1 MRALIKPKY
10 LLLIVFI
17 GTISISFTQSGF
29 YRKIANSQSLINQVY
44 TQIFS
49 TYVDQLDPE
58 TFTKSSINSI
68 TENLDPY
75 TTLLVEDEQ
84 YNINLLTDG
93 KYGGVGI
100 QLGYRNKEMTVISPM
115 IDSPAQK
122 AGIVGGDIII
132 KIDEAD
138 VKDLSF
144 NDAAA
149 KIRGKRGTKV
159 KLTVK
164 RYGYDDTIEFTLTR
178 SRIDVKDVTYADM
191 ISSTTGYIRLNRF
204 SRFTPRDFQ
213 NELLQMSKQNLSELI
228 IDLRDNTGGL
238 LSAAVNILDML
249 VDKDLPLVSTKG
261 RTKESNRAFF
271 SKRDPIIS
279 KDVKIIVLINE
290 GSASASEI
298 VAGAIQDLDR
308 GLVIGKKSFGKGL
321 VQTAYEIDKKRTI
334 KITTARYYI
343 PSGRFIQKRDYVD
356 EKFLLNKAVEDSL
369 FKTKK
374 GRIVYSNGGIT
385 PDSSVSDMTMDV
397 ISSQFWRKGYFYS
410 FAQKNKHLYENFD
423 QVQKDPMIIKKF
435 IDFTKGKNDLTLP
448 GKKELSQLEKDLY
461 DLDSSNVS
469 IKKAVKQISEFYDA
483 KIEEKSLAESED
495 MKEILFLEFAG
506 LFNGPKGRI
515 EQSFKTDNML
525 KTAIDIIS
533 DQYLYSYTFKNNQ
546 FSNN

>member
-1 MRALIKPKY
+1 MRTLIKPKY

-132 KIDEAD
+132 KIDEID

-261 RTKESNRAFF
+261 RTKESNRTFF

-397 ISSQFWRKGYFYS
+397 ITSQFWRKGYFYS

>member
-1 MRALIKPKY
+1 MISFFKSKY
-10 LLLIVFI
+10 FLLLILI
-17 GTISISFTQSGF
+17 ATISITFTQTSF

-58 TFTKSSINSI
+58 AFTKSSINSI

-100 QLGYRNKEMTVISPM
+100 QLGYRDKEMTVISPM

-122 AGIVGGDIII
+122 AGIIGGDIIV
-132 KIDEAD
+132 KIDETD

-149 KIRGKRGTKV
+149 KIRGRRGTKV

-164 RYGYDDTIEFTLTR
+164 RYGVADPLQFDLTR
-178 SRIDVKDVTYADM
+178 SRIDVKDVTYAGM
-191 ISSTTGYIRLNRF
+191 ISPQTGYIRLNRYP
-204 SRFTPRDFQ
+204 RGTPRDFQ
-213 NELLQMSKQNLSELI
+213 KELLEMNKQNLSELI

-249 VDKDLPLVSTKG
+249 VDKELPLVSTKG

-279 KDVKIIVLINE
+279 NDIKIIVLINE

-308 GLVIGKKSFGKGL
+308 GLVLGKKSFGKGL
-321 VQTAYEIDKKRTI
+321 VQTAYEVDKKRTL
-334 KITTARYYI
+334 KITTARYFI
-343 PSGRFIQKRDYVD
+343 PSGRFIQKRDYID
-356 EKFLLNKAVEDSL
+356 KKFLLNQAVEDSL
-369 FKTKK
+369 FKTKS
-374 GRIVYSNGGIT
+374 GRIVYGNGGIT
-385 PDSSVSDMTMDV
+385 PDSTVNETKMSVITT
-397 ISSQFWRKGYFYS
+397 QYWRKGYFYS
-410 FAQKNKHLYENFD
+410 YAQKNKFLYNNFD
-423 QVQKDPMIIKKF
+423 EVERDANLTSKF
-435 IDFTKGKNDLTLP
+435 IDFTKDRDQISLP
-448 GKKELSQLEKDLY
+448 GKKELSLLEKSLQ
-461 DLDSSNVS
+461 DLDSTNFSIRQAVQTISDFYESKIVEKTLDESN
-469 IKKAVKQISEFYDA
+469 
-483 KIEEKSLAESED
+483 D
-495 MKEILFLEFAG
+495 MRDILLLEFAG
-506 LFNGPKGRI
+506 LFNGPRGRI
-515 EQSFKTDNML
+515 EQSFKTDNVL
-525 KTAIDIIS
+525 KAAKTIIS
-533 DQYLYSYTFKNNQ
+533 DQYLYSYTFKNHQNLK
-546 FSNN
+546 N

>member
-1 MRALIKPKY
+1 MRTLIKPKY

-132 KIDEAD
+132 KIDD
-138 VKDLSF
+138 TNVKDLSF

-149 KIRGKRGTKV
+149 KIRGKRGNKV

-228 IDLRDNTGGL
+228 VDLRDNTGGL

-397 ISSQFWRKGYFYS
+397 ITSQFWRKGYFYS

-515 EQSFKTDNML
+515 EQSFKTDKML

>member
-10 LLLIVFI
+10 LILIVFI

-49 TYVDQLDPE
+49 TYVNQLDPE

-132 KIDEAD
+132 KIDEVD

-397 ISSQFWRKGYFYS
+397 ITSQFWRKGYFYS

-423 QVQKDPMIIKKF
+423 QVQKDPMIIIKF

-533 DQYLYSYTFKNNQ
+533 DQYLYSHTFKNNQ

>member
-132 KIDEAD
+132 KIDEVD

-397 ISSQFWRKGYFYS
+397 ITSQFWRKGYFYS

>member
-1 MRALIKPKY
+1 MISFFKSKY
-10 LLLIVFI
+10 FLLLILI
-17 GTISISFTQSGF
+17 ATISITFTQTSF

-58 TFTKSSINSI
+58 AFTKSSINSI

-100 QLGYRNKEMTVISPM
+100 QLGYRDKEMTVISPM

-122 AGIVGGDIII
+122 AGIIGGDIIV
-132 KIDEAD
+132 KIDETD

-149 KIRGKRGTKV
+149 KIRGRRGTKV

-164 RYGYDDTIEFTLTR
+164 RYGVADPLQFDLTR
-178 SRIDVKDVTYADM
+178 SRIDVKDVTYAGM
-191 ISSTTGYIRLNRF
+191 ISPQTGYIRLNRF

-213 NELLQMSKQNLSELI
+213 KELLEMNKQNLSELI

-249 VDKDLPLVSTKG
+249 VDKELPLVSTKG

-279 KDVKIIVLINE
+279 NDIKIIVLINE

-321 VQTAYEIDKKRTI
+321 VQTAYEVDKKRTL
-334 KITTARYYI
+334 KITTARYFI
-343 PSGRFIQKRDYVD
+343 PSGRFIQKRDYID
-356 EKFLLNKAVEDSL
+356 KKFLLNQTVEDSL
-369 FKTKK
+369 FKTKS
-374 GRIVYSNGGIT
+374 GRIVYGNGGIT
-385 PDSSVSDMTMDV
+385 PDSTVNETKMSVITT
-397 ISSQFWRKGYFYS
+397 QYWRKGYFYS
-410 FAQKNKHLYENFD
+410 YAQKNKFLYNNFD
-423 QVQKDPMIIKKF
+423 EVERDANLTSKF
-435 IDFTKGKNDLTLP
+435 IDFTKDRDQISLP
-448 GKKELSQLEKDLY
+448 GKKELSFLEKSLQ
-461 DLDSSNVS
+461 DLDSTNFSIRQAVQTISDFYESKIVEKTLDESN
-469 IKKAVKQISEFYDA
+469 
-483 KIEEKSLAESED
+483 D
-495 MKEILFLEFAG
+495 MRDILLLEFAG
-506 LFNGPKGRI
+506 LFNGPRGRI
-515 EQSFKTDNML
+515 EQSFKTDNVL
-525 KTAIDIIS
+525 KAAKTIIS
-533 DQYLYSYTFKNNQ
+533 DQYLYSYTFKNHQNLK
-546 FSNN
+546 N

>member
-1 MRALIKPKY
+1 MISFFKSKY
-10 LLLIVFI
+10 FLLLILI
-17 GTISISFTQSGF
+17 ATISITFTQTSF

-58 TFTKSSINSI
+58 AFTKSSINSI

-100 QLGYRNKEMTVISPM
+100 QLGYRDKEMTVISPM

-122 AGIVGGDIII
+122 AGIIGGDIIV
-132 KIDEAD
+132 KIDETD

-149 KIRGKRGTKV
+149 KIRGRRGTKV

-164 RYGYDDTIEFTLTR
+164 RYGVADPLQFDLTR
-178 SRIDVKDVTYADM
+178 SRIDVKDVTYAGM
-191 ISSTTGYIRLNRF
+191 ISPQTGYIRLNRF

-213 NELLQMSKQNLSELI
+213 KELLEMNKQNLSELI

-249 VDKDLPLVSTKG
+249 VDKELPLVSTKG

-279 KDVKIIVLINE
+279 NDIKIIVLINE

-308 GLVIGKKSFGKGL
+308 GLVLGKKSFGKGL
-321 VQTAYEIDKKRTI
+321 VQTAYEVDKKRTL
-334 KITTARYYI
+334 KITTARYFI
-343 PSGRFIQKRDYVD
+343 PSGRFIQKRDYID
-356 EKFLLNKAVEDSL
+356 KKFLLNQAVEDSL
-369 FKTKK
+369 FKTKS
-374 GRIVYSNGGIT
+374 GRIVYGNGGIT
-385 PDSSVSDMTMDV
+385 PDSTVNETKMSVITT
-397 ISSQFWRKGYFYS
+397 QYWRKGYFYS
-410 FAQKNKHLYENFD
+410 YAQKNKFLYNNFD
-423 QVQKDPMIIKKF
+423 EVERDANLTSKF
-435 IDFTKGKNDLTLP
+435 IDFTKDRDQISLP
-448 GKKELSQLEKDLY
+448 GKKELSLLEKSLQ
-461 DLDSSNVS
+461 DLDSTNFS
-469 IKKAVKQISEFYDA
+469 IKQAVQTISDFYES
-483 KIEEKSLAESED
+483 KIVEKTLDESND
-495 MKEILFLEFAG
+495 MRDVLLLEFAG

-515 EQSFKTDNML
+515 EQSFKTDNVL
-525 KTAIDIIS
+525 KAAKTIIS
-533 DQYLYSYTFKNNQ
+533 DQYLYSYTFKNHQNLK
-546 FSNN
+546 N

>member
-132 KIDEAD
+132 KIDETD

-397 ISSQFWRKGYFYS
+397 ITSQFWRKGYFYS

>member
-132 KIDEAD
+132 KIDEVD

-397 ISSQFWRKGYFYS
+397 ITSQFWRKGYFYS

-469 IKKAVKQISEFYDA
+469 IKKAIKQISEFYDA

>member
-1 MRALIKPKY
+1 MISFFKSKY
-10 LLLIVFI
+10 FLLLILI
-17 GTISISFTQSGF
+17 ATISITFTQTSF

-58 TFTKSSINSI
+58 AFTKSSINSI

-100 QLGYRNKEMTVISPM
+100 QLGYRDKEMTVISPM

-122 AGIVGGDIII
+122 AGIIGGDIIV
-132 KIDEAD
+132 KIDETD

-149 KIRGKRGTKV
+149 KIRGRRGTKV

-164 RYGYDDTIEFTLTR
+164 RYGVADPLQFDLTR
-178 SRIDVKDVTYADM
+178 SRIDVKDVTYAGM
-191 ISSTTGYIRLNRF
+191 ISPQTGYIRLNRF

-213 NELLQMSKQNLSELI
+213 KELLEMNKQNLSELI

-249 VDKDLPLVSTKG
+249 VDKELPLVSTKG

-279 KDVKIIVLINE
+279 NDIKIIVLINE

-308 GLVIGKKSFGKGL
+308 GLVLGKKSFGKGL
-321 VQTAYEIDKKRTI
+321 VQTAYEVDKKRTL
-334 KITTARYYI
+334 KITTARYFI
-343 PSGRFIQKRDYVD
+343 PSGRFIQKRDYID
-356 EKFLLNKAVEDSL
+356 KKFLLNQAVEDSL
-369 FKTKK
+369 FKTKS
-374 GRIVYSNGGIT
+374 GRIVYGNGGIT
-385 PDSSVSDMTMDV
+385 PDSTVNETKMSVITT
-397 ISSQFWRKGYFYS
+397 QYWRKGYFYS
-410 FAQKNKHLYENFD
+410 YAQKNKFLYNNFD
-423 QVQKDPMIIKKF
+423 EVERDANLTSKF
-435 IDFTKGKNDLTLP
+435 IDFTKHRDQISLP
-448 GKKELSQLEKDLY
+448 GKKELSLLEKSLQ
-461 DLDSSNVS
+461 DLDSTNFSIRQAVQTISDFYESKIVEKTLDESN
-469 IKKAVKQISEFYDA
+469 
-483 KIEEKSLAESED
+483 D
-495 MKEILFLEFAG
+495 MRDILLLEFAG
-506 LFNGPKGRI
+506 LFNGPRGRI
-515 EQSFKTDNML
+515 EQSFKTDNVL
-525 KTAIDIIS
+525 KAAKTIIS
-533 DQYLYSYTFKNNQ
+533 DQYLYSYTFKNHQNLK
-546 FSNN
+546 N

>member
-1 MRALIKPKY
+1 MISFFKSKY
-10 LLLIVFI
+10 FLLLILI
-17 GTISISFTQSGF
+17 ATISITFTQTSF

-58 TFTKSSINSI
+58 AFTKSSINSI

-100 QLGYRNKEMTVISPM
+100 QLGYRDKEMTVISPM

-122 AGIVGGDIII
+122 AGIIGGDIIV
-132 KIDEAD
+132 KIDETD

-149 KIRGKRGTKV
+149 KIRGRRGTKV

-164 RYGYDDTIEFTLTR
+164 RYGVADPLQFDLTR
-178 SRIDVKDVTYADM
+178 SRIDVKDVTYAGM
-191 ISSTTGYIRLNRF
+191 ISPQTGYIRLNRF

-213 NELLQMSKQNLSELI
+213 KELLEMNKQNLSELI

-249 VDKDLPLVSTKG
+249 VDKELPLVSTKG

-279 KDVKIIVLINE
+279 NDIKIIVLINE

-321 VQTAYEIDKKRTI
+321 VQTAYEVDKKRTL
-334 KITTARYYI
+334 KITTARYFI
-343 PSGRFIQKRDYVD
+343 PSGRFIQKRDYID
-356 EKFLLNKAVEDSL
+356 KKFLLNQTVEDSL
-369 FKTKK
+369 FKTKS
-374 GRIVYSNGGIT
+374 GRIVYGNGGIT
-385 PDSSVSDMTMDV
+385 PDSTVNETKMSVITT
-397 ISSQFWRKGYFYS
+397 QYWRKGYFYS
-410 FAQKNKHLYENFD
+410 YAQKNKFLYNNFD
-423 QVQKDPMIIKKF
+423 EVERDANLTSKF
-435 IDFTKGKNDLTLP
+435 IDFTKDRDQISLP
-448 GKKELSQLEKDLY
+448 GKKELSLLEKSLQ
-461 DLDSSNVS
+461 DLDSTNLS
-469 IKKAVKQISEFYDA
+469 IKQAVQTISDFYES
-483 KIEEKSLAESED
+483 KIVEKTLDESND
-495 MKEILFLEFAG
+495 MRDVLLLEFAG

-515 EQSFKTDNML
+515 EQSFKTDNVL
-525 KTAIDIIS
+525 KAAKTIIS
-533 DQYLYSYTFKNNQ
+533 DQYLYSYTFKNHQNLK
-546 FSNN
+546 N

>member
-1 MRALIKPKY
+1 MRTLIKPKY

-138 VKDLSF
+138 VEDLSF

-397 ISSQFWRKGYFYS
+397 ITSQFWRKGYFYS

-483 KIEEKSLAESED
+483 KIEEKSLAESQD

>member
-1 MRALIKPKY
+1 MISFFKSKY
-10 LLLIVFI
+10 FLLLILI
-17 GTISISFTQSGF
+17 ATISITFTQTSF

-58 TFTKSSINSI
+58 AFTKSSINSI

-100 QLGYRNKEMTVISPM
+100 QLGYRDKEMTVISPM

-122 AGIVGGDIII
+122 AGIIGGDIIV
-132 KIDEAD
+132 KIDETD

-149 KIRGKRGTKV
+149 KIRGRRGTKV

-164 RYGYDDTIEFTLTR
+164 RYGVADPLQFDLTR
-178 SRIDVKDVTYADM
+178 SRIDVKDVTYAGM
-191 ISSTTGYIRLNRF
+191 ISPQTGYIRLNRF

-213 NELLQMSKQNLSELI
+213 KELLEMNKQNLSELI

-249 VDKDLPLVSTKG
+249 VDKELPLVSTKG

-279 KDVKIIVLINE
+279 NDIKIIVLINE

-308 GLVIGKKSFGKGL
+308 GLVLGKKSFGKGL
-321 VQTAYEIDKKRTI
+321 VQTAYEVDKKRTL
-334 KITTARYYI
+334 KITTARYFI
-343 PSGRFIQKRDYVD
+343 PSGRFIQKRDYID
-356 EKFLLNKAVEDSL
+356 KKFLLNQTVEDSL
-369 FKTKK
+369 FKTKS
-374 GRIVYSNGGIT
+374 GRIVYGNGGIT
-385 PDSSVSDMTMDV
+385 PDSTVNETKMSVITT
-397 ISSQFWRKGYFYS
+397 QYWRKGYFYS
-410 FAQKNKHLYENFD
+410 YAQKNKFLYNNFD
-423 QVQKDPMIIKKF
+423 EVERDANLTSKF
-435 IDFTKGKNDLTLP
+435 IDFTKDRDQISLP
-448 GKKELSQLEKDLY
+448 GKKELSLLKKSLQ
-461 DLDSSNVS
+461 DLDSTNLS
-469 IKKAVKQISEFYDA
+469 IKQAVQTISDFYES
-483 KIEEKSLAESED
+483 KIVEKTLDESND
-495 MKEILFLEFAG
+495 MRDILLLEFAG

-515 EQSFKTDNML
+515 EQSFKTDNVL
-525 KTAIDIIS
+525 KAAKTIIS
-533 DQYLYSYTFKNNQ
+533 DQYLYSYTFKNHQNLK
-546 FSNN
+546 N

>member
-1 MRALIKPKY
+1 MRTLIKPKY

-397 ISSQFWRKGYFYS
+397 ITSQFWRKGYFYS

-525 KTAIDIIS
+525 KIAIDIIS

>member
-1 MRALIKPKY
+1 MISFFKSKY
-10 LLLIVFI
+10 FLLLILI
-17 GTISISFTQSGF
+17 ATISITFTQTSF

-58 TFTKSSINSI
+58 AFTKSSINSI

-100 QLGYRNKEMTVISPM
+100 QLGYRDKEMTVISPM

-122 AGIVGGDIII
+122 AGIIGGDIIV
-132 KIDEAD
+132 KIDETD

-149 KIRGKRGTKV
+149 KIRGRRGTKV

-164 RYGYDDTIEFTLTR
+164 RYGVADPLQFDLTR
-178 SRIDVKDVTYADM
+178 SRIDVKDVTYAGM
-191 ISSTTGYIRLNRF
+191 ISPQTGYIRLNRF

-213 NELLQMSKQNLSELI
+213 KELLEMNKQNLSELI

-249 VDKDLPLVSTKG
+249 VDKELPLVSTKG

-279 KDVKIIVLINE
+279 NDIKIIVLINE

-308 GLVIGKKSFGKGL
+308 GLVLGKKSFGKGL
-321 VQTAYEIDKKRTI
+321 VQTAYEVDKKRTL
-334 KITTARYYI
+334 KITTARYFI
-343 PSGRFIQKRDYVD
+343 PSGRFIQKRDYID
-356 EKFLLNKAVEDSL
+356 KKFLLNQAVEDSL
-369 FKTKK
+369 FKTKS
-374 GRIVYSNGGIT
+374 GRIVYGNGGIT
-385 PDSSVSDMTMDV
+385 PDSTVNETKMSVITT
-397 ISSQFWRKGYFYS
+397 QYWRKGYFYS
-410 FAQKNKHLYENFD
+410 YAQKNKFLYNNFD
-423 QVQKDPMIIKKF
+423 EVERDANLTRKF
-435 IDFTKGKNDLTLP
+435 IDFTKDRDQISLP
-448 GKKELSQLEKDLY
+448 GKKELSLLEKSLQ
-461 DLDSSNVS
+461 DLDSTNFSIRQAVQTISDFYESKIVEKTLDESN
-469 IKKAVKQISEFYDA
+469 
-483 KIEEKSLAESED
+483 D
-495 MKEILFLEFAG
+495 MRDILLLEFAG
-506 LFNGPKGRI
+506 LFNGPRGRI
-515 EQSFKTDNML
+515 EQSFKTDNVL
-525 KTAIDIIS
+525 KAAKTIIS
-533 DQYLYSYTFKNNQ
+533 DQYLYSYTFKNHQNLK
-546 FSNN
+546 N

>member
-1 MRALIKPKY
+1 MRTLIKPKY

-138 VKDLSF
+138 VEDLSF

-164 RYGYDDTIEFTLTR
+164 RYGYDDTIDFTLTR

-397 ISSQFWRKGYFYS
+397 ITSQFWRKGYFYS

-483 KIEEKSLAESED
+483 KIEEKSLAESQD

>member
-1 MRALIKPKY
+1 MRTLIKPKY

-178 SRIDVKDVTYADM
+178 SRIDVKDVTYANM

-397 ISSQFWRKGYFYS
+397 ITSQFWRKGYFYS

-423 QVQKDPMIIKKF
+423 QVQKDPIIIKKF

>member
-1 MRALIKPKY
+1 MISFFKSKY
-10 LLLIVFI
+10 FLLLILI
-17 GTISISFTQSGF
+17 ATISITFTQTSF

-58 TFTKSSINSI
+58 AFTKSSINSI

-100 QLGYRNKEMTVISPM
+100 QLGYRDKEMTVISPM

-122 AGIVGGDIII
+122 AGIIGGDIIV
-132 KIDEAD
+132 KIDETD

-149 KIRGKRGTKV
+149 KIRGRRGTKV

-164 RYGYDDTIEFTLTR
+164 RYGVADPLQFDLTR
-178 SRIDVKDVTYADM
+178 SRIDVKDVTYAGM
-191 ISSTTGYIRLNRF
+191 ISPQTGYIRLNRF

-213 NELLQMSKQNLSELI
+213 KELLEMNKQNLSELI

-249 VDKDLPLVSTKG
+249 VDKELPLVSTKG

-279 KDVKIIVLINE
+279 NDIKIIVLINE

-308 GLVIGKKSFGKGL
+308 GLVLGKKSFGKGL
-321 VQTAYEIDKKRTI
+321 VQTAYEVDKKRTL
-334 KITTARYYI
+334 KITTARYFI
-343 PSGRFIQKRDYVD
+343 PSGRFIQKRDYID
-356 EKFLLNKAVEDSL
+356 KKFLLNQTVEDSL
-369 FKTKK
+369 FKTKS
-374 GRIVYSNGGIT
+374 GRIVYGNGGIT
-385 PDSSVSDMTMDV
+385 PDSTVNETKMSVITT
-397 ISSQFWRKGYFYS
+397 QYWRKGYFYS
-410 FAQKNKHLYENFD
+410 FAQKNKFLYNNFD
-423 QVQKDPMIIKKF
+423 EVERDANLTSKF
-435 IDFTKGKNDLTLP
+435 IDFTKDRDQISLP
-448 GKKELSQLEKDLY
+448 GKKELSLLEKSLQ
-461 DLDSSNVS
+461 DLDSTNFSIRQAVQTISDFYESKIVEKTLDESN
-469 IKKAVKQISEFYDA
+469 
-483 KIEEKSLAESED
+483 D
-495 MKEILFLEFAG
+495 MRDILLLEFAG

-515 EQSFKTDNML
+515 EQSFKTDNVL
-525 KTAIDIIS
+525 KAAKTIIS
-533 DQYLYSYTFKNNQ
+533 DQYLYSYTFKNHQNLK
-546 FSNN
+546 N

>member
-1 MRALIKPKY
+1 MISFFKSKY
-10 LLLIVFI
+10 FLLLILI
-17 GTISISFTQSGF
+17 ATISITFTQTSF

-58 TFTKSSINSI
+58 AFTKSSINSI

-100 QLGYRNKEMTVISPM
+100 QLGYRDKEMTVISPM

-122 AGIVGGDIII
+122 AGIIGGDIIV
-132 KIDEAD
+132 KIDETD

-149 KIRGKRGTKV
+149 KIRGRRGTKV

-164 RYGYDDTIEFTLTR
+164 RYGVADPLQFDLIR
-178 SRIDVKDVTYADM
+178 SRIDVKDVTYAGM
-191 ISSTTGYIRLNRF
+191 ISPQTGYIRLNRF

-213 NELLQMSKQNLSELI
+213 KELLEMNKQNLSELI

-249 VDKDLPLVSTKG
+249 VDKELPLVSTKG

-279 KDVKIIVLINE
+279 NDIKIIVLINE

-308 GLVIGKKSFGKGL
+308 GLVLGKKSFGKGL
-321 VQTAYEIDKKRTI
+321 VQTAYEVDKKRTL
-334 KITTARYYI
+334 KITTARYFI
-343 PSGRFIQKRDYVD
+343 PSGRFIQKRDYID
-356 EKFLLNKAVEDSL
+356 KKFLLNQTVEDSL
-369 FKTKK
+369 FKTKS
-374 GRIVYSNGGIT
+374 GRIVYGNGGIT
-385 PDSSVSDMTMDV
+385 PDSTVNETKMSVITT
-397 ISSQFWRKGYFYS
+397 QYWRKGYFYS
-410 FAQKNKHLYENFD
+410 YAQKNKFLYNNFD
-423 QVQKDPMIIKKF
+423 EVERDANLTSKF
-435 IDFTKGKNDLTLP
+435 IDFTKDRDQISLP
-448 GKKELSQLEKDLY
+448 GKKELSLLEKSLQ
-461 DLDSSNVS
+461 DLDSTNFSIRQAVQTISDFYESKIVEKTLDESN
-469 IKKAVKQISEFYDA
+469 
-483 KIEEKSLAESED
+483 D
-495 MKEILFLEFAG
+495 MRDILLLEFAG
-506 LFNGPKGRI
+506 LFNGPRGRI
-515 EQSFKTDNML
+515 EQSFKTDNVL
-525 KTAIDIIS
+525 KAAKTIIS
-533 DQYLYSYTFKNNQ
+533 DQYLYSYTFKNHQNLK
-546 FSNN
+546 N

>member
-1 MRALIKPKY
+1 MISFFKSKY
-10 LLLIVFI
+10 FLLLILI
-17 GTISISFTQSGF
+17 ATISITFTQTSF

-58 TFTKSSINSI
+58 AFTKSSINSI

-100 QLGYRNKEMTVISPM
+100 QLGYRDKEMTVISPM

-122 AGIVGGDIII
+122 AGIIGGDIIV
-132 KIDEAD
+132 KIDETD

-149 KIRGKRGTKV
+149 KIRGRRGTKV

-164 RYGYDDTIEFTLTR
+164 RYGVADPLQFDLTR
-178 SRIDVKDVTYADM
+178 SRIDVKDVTYAGM
-191 ISSTTGYIRLNRF
+191 ISPQTGYIRLNRF

-213 NELLQMSKQNLSELI
+213 KELLEMNKQNLSELI

-249 VDKDLPLVSTKG
+249 VDKELPLVSTKG

-279 KDVKIIVLINE
+279 NDIKIIVLINE

-308 GLVIGKKSFGKGL
+308 GLVLGKKSFGKGL
-321 VQTAYEIDKKRTI
+321 VQTAYEVDKKRTL
-334 KITTARYYI
+334 KITTARYFI
-343 PSGRFIQKRDYVD
+343 PSGRFIQKRDYID
-356 EKFLLNKAVEDSL
+356 KKFLLNQAVEDSL
-369 FKTKK
+369 FKTKS
-374 GRIVYSNGGIT
+374 GRIVYGNGGIT
-385 PDSSVSDMTMDV
+385 PDSTVNETKMSVITT
-397 ISSQFWRKGYFYS
+397 QYWRKGYFYS
-410 FAQKNKHLYENFD
+410 YAQKNKFLYNNFD
-423 QVQKDPMIIKKF
+423 EVERDANLTSKF
-435 IDFTKGKNDLTLP
+435 IDFTKDRDQISLP
-448 GKKELSQLEKDLY
+448 GKKELSLLKKSLQ
-461 DLDSSNVS
+461 DLDSTNLS
-469 IKKAVKQISEFYDA
+469 IKQALQTISDFYES
-483 KIEEKSLAESED
+483 KIVEKTLDESND
-495 MKEILFLEFAG
+495 MRDVLLLEFAG

-515 EQSFKTDNML
+515 EQSFKTDNVL
-525 KTAIDIIS
+525 KAAKTIIS
-533 DQYLYSYTFKNNQ
+533 DQYLYSYTFKNHQNLK
-546 FSNN
+546 N

>member
-1 MRALIKPKY
+1 MISFFKSKY
-10 LLLIVFI
+10 FLLLILI
-17 GTISISFTQSGF
+17 ATISITFTQTSF

-58 TFTKSSINSI
+58 AFTKSSINSI

-100 QLGYRNKEMTVISPM
+100 QLGYRDKEMTVISPM

-122 AGIVGGDIII
+122 AGIIGGDIIV
-132 KIDEAD
+132 KIDETD

-149 KIRGKRGTKV
+149 KIRGRRGTKV

-164 RYGYDDTIEFTLTR
+164 RYGVADPLQFDLTR
-178 SRIDVKDVTYADM
+178 SRIDVKDVTYAGM
-191 ISSTTGYIRLNRF
+191 ISPQTGYIRLNRF

-213 NELLQMSKQNLSELI
+213 KELLEMNKQNLSELI

-249 VDKDLPLVSTKG
+249 VDKELPLVSTKG

-279 KDVKIIVLINE
+279 NDIKIIVLINE

-308 GLVIGKKSFGKGL
+308 GLVLGKKSFGKGL
-321 VQTAYEIDKKRTI
+321 VQTAYEVDKNRTL
-334 KITTARYYI
+334 KITTARYFI
-343 PSGRFIQKRDYVD
+343 PSGRFIQKRDYID
-356 EKFLLNKAVEDSL
+356 KKFLLNQTVEDSL
-369 FKTKK
+369 FKTKS
-374 GRIVYSNGGIT
+374 GRIVYGNGGIT
-385 PDSSVSDMTMDV
+385 PDSTVNETKMSVITT
-397 ISSQFWRKGYFYS
+397 QYWRKGYFYS
-410 FAQKNKHLYENFD
+410 YAQKNKFLYNNFD
-423 QVQKDPMIIKKF
+423 EVERDANLTSKF
-435 IDFTKGKNDLTLP
+435 IDFTKDRDQISLP
-448 GKKELSQLEKDLY
+448 GKKELSFLEKSLQ
-461 DLDSSNVS
+461 DLDSTNFSIRQAVQTISDFYESKIVEKTLDESN
-469 IKKAVKQISEFYDA
+469 
-483 KIEEKSLAESED
+483 D
-495 MKEILFLEFAG
+495 MRDILLLEFAG

-515 EQSFKTDNML
+515 EQSFKTDNVL
-525 KTAIDIIS
+525 KAAKTIIS
-533 DQYLYSYTFKNNQ
+533 DQYLYSYTFKNHQNLK
-546 FSNN
+546 N

>member
-1 MRALIKPKY
+1 MISFFKSKY
-10 LLLIVFI
+10 FLLLILI
-17 GTISISFTQSGF
+17 TTISITFTQTSF

-58 TFTKSSINSI
+58 AFTKSSINSI

-100 QLGYRNKEMTVISPM
+100 QLGYRDKEMTVISPM

-122 AGIVGGDIII
+122 AGIIGGDIIV
-132 KIDEAD
+132 KIDETD

-149 KIRGKRGTKV
+149 KIRGRRGTKV

-164 RYGYDDTIEFTLTR
+164 RYGVADPLQFDLTR
-178 SRIDVKDVTYADM
+178 SRIDVKDVTYAGM
-191 ISSTTGYIRLNRF
+191 ISPQTGYIRLNRF

-213 NELLQMSKQNLSELI
+213 KELLEMNKQNLSELI

-249 VDKDLPLVSTKG
+249 VDKELPLVSTKG

-279 KDVKIIVLINE
+279 NDIKIIVLINE

-308 GLVIGKKSFGKGL
+308 GLVLGKKSFGKGL
-321 VQTAYEIDKKRTI
+321 VQTAYEVDKKRTL
-334 KITTARYYI
+334 KITTARYFI
-343 PSGRFIQKRDYVD
+343 PSGRFIQKRDYID
-356 EKFLLNKAVEDSL
+356 KKFLLNQTVEDSL
-369 FKTKK
+369 FKTKS
-374 GRIVYSNGGIT
+374 GRIVYGNGGIT
-385 PDSSVSDMTMDV
+385 PDSTVNETKMSVITT
-397 ISSQFWRKGYFYS
+397 QYWRKGYFYS
-410 FAQKNKHLYENFD
+410 YAQKNKFLYNSFD
-423 QVQKDPMIIKKF
+423 EVERDTNLTSKF
-435 IDFTKGKNDLTLP
+435 IDFTKDRDQISLP
-448 GKKELSQLEKDLY
+448 GKKELSLLEKSLQ
-461 DLDSSNVS
+461 DLDSTNFSISQAVQTISDFYESKIVEKTLDESN
-469 IKKAVKQISEFYDA
+469 
-483 KIEEKSLAESED
+483 D
-495 MKEILFLEFAG
+495 MRDILLLEFAG
-506 LFNGPKGRI
+506 LFNGPRGRI
-515 EQSFKTDNML
+515 EQSFKTDNVL
-525 KTAIDIIS
+525 KAAKTIIS
-533 DQYLYSYTFKNNQ
+533 DQYLYSYTFKNHQNLK
-546 FSNN
+546 N

>member
-132 KIDEAD
+132 KIDQTD

-213 NELLQMSKQNLSELI
+213 NELLQMSKQSLSELI

-397 ISSQFWRKGYFYS
+397 ITSQFWRKGYFYS

>member
-1 MRALIKPKY
+1 MISFFKSKY
-10 LLLIVFI
+10 FLLLILI
-17 GTISISFTQSGF
+17 ATISITFTQTSF

-44 TQIFS
+44 TQVFS

-58 TFTKSSINSI
+58 AFTKSSINSI

-100 QLGYRNKEMTVISPM
+100 QLGYRDKEMTVISPM

-122 AGIVGGDIII
+122 AGIIGGDIIV
-132 KIDEAD
+132 KIDETD

-149 KIRGKRGTKV
+149 KIRGRRGTKV

-164 RYGYDDTIEFTLTR
+164 RYGVADPLQFDLTR
-178 SRIDVKDVTYADM
+178 SRIDVKDVTYAGM
-191 ISSTTGYIRLNRF
+191 ISPQTGYIRLNRF

-213 NELLQMSKQNLSELI
+213 KELLEMNKQNLSELI

-249 VDKDLPLVSTKG
+249 VDKELPLVSTKG

-279 KDVKIIVLINE
+279 NDIKIIVLINE

-308 GLVIGKKSFGKGL
+308 GLVLGKKSFGKGL
-321 VQTAYEIDKKRTI
+321 VQTAYEVDKKRTL
-334 KITTARYYI
+334 KITTARYFI
-343 PSGRFIQKRDYVD
+343 PSGRFIQKRDYID
-356 EKFLLNKAVEDSL
+356 KKFLLNQTVEDSL
-369 FKTKK
+369 FKTKS
-374 GRIVYSNGGIT
+374 GRIVYGNGGIT
-385 PDSSVSDMTMDV
+385 PDSTVNETKMSVITT
-397 ISSQFWRKGYFYS
+397 QYWRKGYFYS
-410 FAQKNKHLYENFD
+410 YAQKNKFLYNNFD
-423 QVQKDPMIIKKF
+423 EVERDANLTSKF
-435 IDFTKGKNDLTLP
+435 IDFTKDRDQISLP
-448 GKKELSQLEKDLY
+448 GKKELSLLEKSLQ
-461 DLDSSNVS
+461 DLDSTNLS
-469 IKKAVKQISEFYDA
+469 IKQAVQTISDFYES
-483 KIEEKSLAESED
+483 KIVEKTLDESND
-495 MKEILFLEFAG
+495 MRDVLLLEFAG

-515 EQSFKTDNML
+515 EQSFKTDNVL
-525 KTAIDIIS
+525 KAAKTIIS
-533 DQYLYSYTFKNNQ
+533 DQYLYSYTFKNHQNLK
-546 FSNN
+546 N

>member
-132 KIDEAD
+132 KIDEVD

-397 ISSQFWRKGYFYS
+397 ITSQFWRKGYFYS

-423 QVQKDPMIIKKF
+423 QVQKDPMVIKKF
-435 IDFTKGKNDLTLP
+435 FDFTKGKNDLTLP

>member
-1 MRALIKPKY
+1 MISFFKSKY
-10 LLLIVFI
+10 FLLLILI
-17 GTISISFTQSGF
+17 ATISITFTQTSF

-58 TFTKSSINSI
+58 AFTKSSINSI

-100 QLGYRNKEMTVISPM
+100 QLGYRDKEMTVISPM

-122 AGIVGGDIII
+122 AGIIGGDIIV
-132 KIDEAD
+132 KIDETD

-149 KIRGKRGTKV
+149 KIRGRRGTKV

-164 RYGYDDTIEFTLTR
+164 RYGVADPLQFDLTR
-178 SRIDVKDVTYADM
+178 SRIDVKDVTYAGM
-191 ISSTTGYIRLNRF
+191 ISPQTGYIRLNRF

-213 NELLQMSKQNLSELI
+213 KELLEMNKQNLSELI

-249 VDKDLPLVSTKG
+249 VDKELPLVSTKG

-279 KDVKIIVLINE
+279 NDIKIIVLINE

-308 GLVIGKKSFGKGL
+308 GLVLGKKSFGKGL
-321 VQTAYEIDKKRTI
+321 VQTAYEVDKKRTL
-334 KITTARYYI
+334 KITTARYFI
-343 PSGRFIQKRDYVD
+343 PSGRFIQKRDYID
-356 EKFLLNKAVEDSL
+356 KKFLLNQAVEDSL
-369 FKTKK
+369 FKTKS
-374 GRIVYSNGGIT
+374 GRIVYGNGGIT
-385 PDSSVSDMTMDV
+385 PDSTVNETKMSVITT
-397 ISSQFWRKGYFYS
+397 QYWRKGYFYS
-410 FAQKNKHLYENFD
+410 YAQKNKFLYNNFD
-423 QVQKDPMIIKKF
+423 EVERDANLTSKF
-435 IDFTKGKNDLTLP
+435 IDFTKDRDQISLP
-448 GKKELSQLEKDLY
+448 GKKELSLLEKSLQ
-461 DLDSSNVS
+461 DLDSTNFSIRQAVQTISDFYESKIVEKTLDESN
-469 IKKAVKQISEFYDA
+469 
-483 KIEEKSLAESED
+483 D
-495 MKEILFLEFAG
+495 MRDILLLEFAG
-506 LFNGPKGRI
+506 LFNGPRGRI
-515 EQSFKTDNML
+515 EQSFKTDNVL
-525 KTAIDIIS
+525 KAAKTIIS
-533 DQYLYSYTFKNNQ
+533 DQYLYSYTFKNHQNLK
-546 FSNN
+546 N